1 MMVAAGACERGR
13 RTGGMLLCLV
23 LAWVFSANT
32 QAAPTP
38 DLDRAEEL
46 SWLDPTAA
54 LQLLDKLQ
62 PAAQTGD
69 VLVQWLMARG
79 LAYADSEP
87 EQTQAI
93 IRRLHDLGGSR
104 PSAEAASHMVR
115 ANLYTHTDQFDRADA
130 ELKLIGVDTNL
141 PEFERF
147 RLDALRGTAHMLL
160 GKREA
165 ALSDYERAR
174 DLASAMHSPSRLIEA
189 MTKLAG
195 FYVTIE
201 DLERAASLVAQV
213 RASAQQ
219 MGDEVLLA
227 EVSDLE
233 SEIADVRGDRA
244 QQGHALLEALG
255 HAQRG
260 GGERIMAIV
269 LVDLGDLNLKTGNY
283 AAALDYSTQAVAL
296 SRKLGRRLF
305 ERLALFSMGMAD
317 IGLGHLA
324 SGKRVVDSAIEQS
337 LASGDPFNSDDMMR
351 RYRTTLE
358 KAGDL
363 RGALDVTH
371 RDDTVRDQLATVARQ
386 KALLELSAKFDD
398 ERRARRIELLERDNA
413 IKSRDLE
420 AQRLRQQM
428 IVMSAALI
436 GLACGALFWGI
447 VRIRKVNA
455 RLLHNMQ
462 HDSLTGLLNR
472 RYLNEHI
479 LAKQGDRAY
488 VGCLLMIGVDAA
500 EHINDAWGSA
510 GGDWILSVVVER
522 LSGALRDSDALVRWT
537 GAAFLVLTEPM
548 SEAQLSLA
556 VRQLLSAV
564 HSEPIAWN
572 GQSTH
577 CTVSIGYASFPV
589 EGTAVDISLDRAICL
604 VDKALHQAK
613 RQGGNRA
620 CLISRVSATSEG
632 ELGAINAQFE
642 VAALDRR
649 VQLVEMVSA
658 TA

>member
-1 MMVAAGACERGR
+1 MVAVGACERGR

-23 LAWVFSANT
+23 LAWAFPASA

-79 LAYADSEP
+79 LAYADSKP

-115 ANLYTHTDQFDRADA
+115 ANLYTHTDQLDSADA
-130 ELKLIGVDTNL
+130 ELKSVGVDTNL

-147 RLDALRGTAHMLL
+147 RLEALRGTAHMLL

-174 DLASAMHSPSRLIEA
+174 DLASAMHSPSRLVEA

-201 DLERAASLVAQV
+201 DLERATSLVAQV
-213 RASAQQ
+213 RTTAQQ
-219 MGDEVLLA
+219 TGDEVLLA

-244 QQGHALLEALG
+244 QQGRALLEALS

-260 GGERIMAIV
+260 GGERIMAMV

-283 AAALDYSTQAVAL
+283 AAALDYSKQAVAL
-296 SRKLGRRLF
+296 GRKLGRRLF

-324 SGKRVVDSAIEQS
+324 SGKRVVDSAIQQS
-337 LASGDPFNSDDMMR
+337 LASGDLFNSDDMMR

-358 KAGDL
+358 KVGDL
-363 RGALDVTH
+363 HGALEVTH

-386 KALLELSAKFDD
+386 KALLELSAKFDA

-413 IKSRDLE
+413 IKSRNLE

-436 GLACGALFWGI
+436 VLACGALSGVLFGSGKSTPACCTTCNTI
-447 VRIRKVNA
+447 VLPGCSIAVT
-455 RLLHNMQ
+455 
-462 HDSLTGLLNR
+462 LT
-472 RYLNEHI
+472 
-479 LAKQGDRAY
+479 
-488 VGCLLMIGVDAA
+488 
-500 EHINDAWGSA
+500 
-510 GGDWILSVVVER
+510 
-522 LSGALRDSDALVRWT
+522 
-537 GAAFLVLTEPM
+537 
-548 SEAQLSLA
+548 
-556 VRQLLSAV
+556 
-564 HSEPIAWN
+564 
-572 GQSTH
+572 ST
-577 CTVSIGYASFPV
+577 F
-589 EGTAVDISLDRAICL
+589 
-604 VDKALHQAK
+604 
-613 RQGGNRA
+613 
-620 CLISRVSATSEG
+620 
-632 ELGAINAQFE
+632 
-642 VAALDRR
+642 
-649 VQLVEMVSA
+649 
-658 TA
+658 

>member
-1 MMVAAGACERGR
+1 
-13 RTGGMLLCLV
+13 MLS
-23 LAWVFSANT
+23 WVFPSNT

-46 SWLDPTAA
+46 SWLDPTAS
-54 LQLLDKLQ
+54 LQLLDQLQ
-62 PAAQTGD
+62 PTAQTGD
-69 VLVQWLMARG
+69 VLVQWLLARG

-87 EQTQAI
+87 AQAQVI
-93 IRRLHDLGGSR
+93 IQRLHGLGGTR
-104 PSAEAASHMVR
+104 ASAEAASHMVR
-115 ANLYTHTDQFDRADA
+115 SNLYIHTDQLERADA
-130 ELKLIGVDTNL
+130 ELQLVGAEATL

-147 RLDALRGTAHMLL
+147 RLEALRGTAHMLL
-160 GKREA
+160 GRREA

-174 DLASAMHSPSRLIEA
+174 DLASAMHSTSRLTEA

-213 RASAQQ
+213 RITAQQ
-219 MGDEVLLA
+219 TGDEVLWA

-244 QQGHALLEALG
+244 QQGRALLEALS

-283 AAALDYSTQAVAL
+283 AAAFDYSTQAVTLA
-296 SRKLGRRLF
+296 RKLGRRLF

-324 SGKRVVDSAIEQS
+324 SGKRTVDSAIQQS

-351 RYRTTLE
+351 RYRTALE
-358 KAGDL
+358 NVGDF
-363 RGALDVTH
+363 RGALQVTH
-371 RDDTVRDQLATVARQ
+371 RDDTVRDQLATTARQ
-386 KALLELSAKFDD
+386 KALLELSAKFDA
-398 ERRARRIELLERDNA
+398 ERRARRIDLLERDNA

-428 IVMSAALI
+428 LVMSAALI
-436 GLACGALFWGI
+436 VLACGALFWGI

-472 RYLNEHI
+472 RYFNEHI
-479 LAKQGDRAY
+479 LTKQADRAY
-488 VGCLLMIGVDAA
+488 VGCLLLIGIDAA
-500 EHINDAWGSA
+500 EYINDAWGSA
-510 GGDWILSVVVER
+510 GGDWILSVIAKR
-522 LSGALRDSDALVRWT
+522 LASALRDSDALVRWA
-537 GAAFLVLTEPM
+537 GAAFLVLTGPM
-548 SEAQLSLA
+548 SDAQLSLA
-556 VRQLLSAV
+556 VRRLLSAI
-564 HSEPIAWN
+564 HSEPVAWN
-572 GQSTH
+572 GQSKC

-589 EGTAVDISLDRAICL
+589 EGTAVDISLDRAISL
-604 VDKALHQAK
+604 VDKALRQAK

-632 ELGAINAQFE
+632 ELGAISAQFE

-658 TA
+658 PA